1 MHIVFLSTEYP
12 TKDQPEG
19 GLANYLKNIGS
30 LLIKH
35 GNNVTIFVLS
45 KRNFSWKDG
54 DIYIEEVKNV
64 SLNKYFLTKWCRNSD
79 IYKTFIYYLSTRH
92 LASKVFSLH
101 NKMRIDII
109 QTSSFMA
116 PGFALRKNEIIPMVT
131 RISSYSPLWRSK
143 FGRGNKLSYKLL
155 DWMEKKCVIDADA
168 TFSPSEFMIDVYSSN
183 MGFKPKLIRTP
194 TLYNKIKEDYSTY
207 NNFLQKKKYL
217 LYFGQLSR
225 IKGVDLFIDIIPK
238 ILYQFNDIFFVI
250 VGRDDGLPNGKSLV
264 HCISESSK
272 NYSKRIIIR
281 PSLNKSQL
289 YPIIKNSFGVIMPSR
304 VDNYPNACLEA
315 QSFGIPVVG
324 TYGSSLDE
332 MIIDEE
338 TGYLARNGDVN
349 SLYEAI
355 IKLLTLNKKEMNHMK
370 ARIINLRKE
379 RSSVFFDLLDYYKN
393 IKRIVE

>member
-1 MHIVFLSTEYP
+1 
-12 TKDQPEG
+12 
-19 GLANYLKNIGS
+19 
-30 LLIKH
+30 
-35 GNNVTIFVLS
+35 
-45 KRNFSWKDG
+45 
-54 DIYIEEVKNV
+54 
-64 SLNKYFLTKWCRNSD
+64 
-79 IYKTFIYYLSTRH
+79 
-92 LASKVFSLH
+92 
-101 NKMRIDII
+101 MRIDII

-131 RISSYSPLWRSK
+131 RISSYSPLCRST

-238 ILYQFNDIFFVI
+238 ILNQFNDIFFVI